1 MKHLVRLGWLVT
13 IIVGLTLTIG
23 FFLSPQDQ
31 LSHADAIV
39 VISGGE
45 TQERVAEGVRLFQQD
60 WAPLMIMSGAARDE
74 GVSNAA
80 TMQRLAIASG
90 VPADKILL
98 EEEAR
103 NTFGNAKNVRNLV
116 GEHGISSIILVTS
129 PYHQHRAAL
138 TFRHFLGANF
148 PIINHSATDSAWRK
162 NGWWLDAWARH
173 LTWTEL
179 QKIAY
184 LPLLFRLDT

>member
-1 MKHLVRLGWLVT
+1 MVMLAGLILA
-13 IIVGLTLTIG
+13 VG
-23 FFLSPQDQ
+23 FYLSPQNQ
-31 LSHADAIV
+31 LSHANAIV

-45 TQERVAEGVRLFQQD
+45 TQERVAEGVKLFQQD

-74 GVSNAA
+74 GISNAV
-80 TMQRLAIASG
+80 TMQRLAVASG

-103 NTFGNAKNVRNLV
+103 DTVGNAKNVRNLV
-116 GEHGISSIILVTS
+116 GEHGIGSIILVTS
-129 PYHQHRAAL
+129 PYHQRRAML
-138 TFRHFLGANF
+138 TFRHFLGGSF
-148 PIINHSATDSAWRK
+148 PIINHSSTDSAWRK
-162 NGWWLDAWARH
+162 NGWWTNPWARQ